1 MLGVPP
7 FWNKE
12 KVQPFVGK
20 RVIVNYWYARVVGG
34 ERSITGRLTSADDTE
49 IVIAR
54 SSATPRM
61 LTGYPPLPISYDKI
75 STIVEDTS
83 TATTQAGLLGNP
95 WALAAIVLGG
105 ALLYNYS
112 KNPKRA
118 E

>member
-1 MLGVPP
+1 MFGMPP

-20 RVIVNYWYARVVGG
+20 RVIVTYWSAPDVSASVIGG
-34 ERSITGRLTSADDTE
+34 LTSADDFG
-49 IVIAR
+49 IVI
-54 SSATPRM
+54 SQGSAKPGTF
-61 LTGYPPLPISYDKI
+61 TGYPPFSLTYDRI

-83 TATTQAGLLGNP
+83 TATTQAGLLGNL

>member
-20 RVIVNYWYARVVGG
+20 RVIVTYWSASAGG
-34 ERSITGRLTSADDTE
+34 GQIVDVSADMIGIMTHGDDYGVH
-49 IVIAR
+49 IVQGNA
-54 SSATPRM
+54 
-61 LTGYPPLPISYDKI
+61 ISYFTYDKI

-95 WALAAIVLGG
+95 WAIAAIVLGG